1 MNTSENQHQVNC
13 KSYFD
18 TTNENNHQYIVQ
30 AKKQN
35 DIILNFF
42 IKNPEREISA
52 SILEYNQVL
61 HEDTPLTSYR
71 RALNTL
77 MNAGKIQKV
86 GKVDGFYGR
95 KEFTYK
101 LIL

>member
-1 MNTSENQHQVNC
+1 MTYHNS

-18 TTNENNHQYIVQ
+18 TTNEKKPEYIVQ

-35 DIILNFF
+35 NIILNFF

-77 MNAGKIQKV
+77 MNAGKIEKV
-86 GKVDGFYGR
+86 GKVDGYYGR

>member
-1 MNTSENQHQVNC
+1 MNTSENQQLNC

-18 TTNENNHQYIVQ
+18 TTNENNIQYIVQ

-52 SILEYNQVL
+52 SVLEYNQVL

-101 LIL
+101 IIL

>member
-1 MNTSENQHQVNC
+1 MTYHNS

-18 TTNENNHQYIVQ
+18 TTNENNLEYIVQ

-52 SILEYNQVL
+52 SVLEYNQVL

-86 GKVDGFYGR
+86 GKVDGYYGR

>member
-1 MNTSENQHQVNC
+1 MNTSENQQVNC

-18 TTNENNHQYIVQ
+18 TTNENNPQYIVQ

-52 SILEYNQVL
+52 SVLEYNQVL

>member
-1 MNTSENQHQVNC
+1 MNTSENQQLNC

-18 TTNENNHQYIVQ
+18 TTNENKIEYIVQ
-30 AKKQN
+30 AVKQN

-77 MNAGKIQKV
+77 MNAGKIEKV